1 MKHLTYDQIFGQ
13 LVKASYQGRL
23 QQQIDEMESDD
34 NDTTKK
40 YVHFAMGKGDRDKVV
55 FKVKECEEECKENC
69 SCQAACLFGAIN
81 RDEDGNVV
89 ILDRNC
95 THCGQCVDSCTK
107 GALVDQKEFIPLME
121 LLETKETPVFA
132 IVAPA
137 ISGQFGADVSMGQL
151 RLALKHLGFYGMIEV
166 AMFADILSLK
176 EALEFDIHVH
186 NDRDFVLTSC
196 CCPIWLSMVKKVYHD
211 LVSHI
216 SPSVSP
222 MVACGRG
229 IKRLH
234 TDAKVVFIGPC
245 VAKKGE
251 AKEADIRDAVD
262 AVLTF
267 QELAQIFEAADIDP
281 AEMREISSE
290 HSATGGRL
298 YARAGGVTQ
307 SISDTLDSIRP
318 EKQIKIKAIKAEGVK
333 DCKTMLNAIMK
344 GDISANFYE
353 GMGCVGGCVGGPK
366 ALIEKEEGKWRVEAY
381 AQESEA
387 LTGAENPYV
396 LELLHELGIE
406 SVEELLEGVSAK
418 IFKRDFSCNP

>member
-1 MKHLTYDQIFGQ
+1 MTKLNYDQIFGQ

-23 QQQIDEMESDD
+23 QQQVDEMKSDG

-40 YVHFAMGKGDRDKVV
+40 YAHYAMGKGDRDKVV
-55 FKVKECEEECKENC
+55 YKVKDCEDDCKDTCTCE
-69 SCQAACLFGAIN
+69 AACLFGAIT

-95 THCGQCVDSCTK
+95 TDCGQCVDSCTK
-107 GALVDQKEFIPLME
+107 GTLVDQKEFIPLME
-121 LLETKETPVFA
+121 LLENKETPVFA

-166 AMFADILSLK
+166 ALFADILSLK
-176 EALEFDIHVH
+176 EALEFDIHVQ

-196 CCPIWLSMVKKVYHD
+196 CCPIWLSMVKKVFQD
-211 LVSHI
+211 LVSHM

-234 TDAKVVFIGPC
+234 PGAKVVFIGPC
-245 VAKKGE
+245 IAKKAE
-251 AKEADIRDAVD
+251 AKEEDIRDAVD

-267 QELAQIFEAADIDP
+267 KELKKIFEASEIDP
-281 AEMREISSE
+281 AELREVSSE
-290 HSATGGRL
+290 HSTTGGRL
-298 YARAGGVTQ
+298 YARAGGVTE
-307 SISDTLDSIRP
+307 SISDTLDRIRP
-318 EKQIKIKAIKAEGVK
+318 DKPVKIKSIKAEGVK
-333 DCKTMLNAIMK
+333 DCKTMLSAILN

-381 AQESEA
+381 AQEA
-387 LTGAENPYV
+387 
-396 LELLHELGIE
+396 
-406 SVEELLEGVSAK
+406 
-418 IFKRDFSCNP
+418 